1 VPDKKFSPNFCGIS
15 FWKMATKNRR
25 YVNSDKKGLTTV
37 MYILVHD
44 DEDNNEDADSVNNS
58 DNIALITRL

>member
-1 VPDKKFSPNFCGIS
+1 
-15 FWKMATKNRR
+15 MATKNRR

-44 DEDNNEDADSVNNS
+44 DDDDSVEEA
-58 DNIALITRL
+58 DTAVIELLINMLTCKQTSG

>member
-1 VPDKKFSPNFCGIS
+1 
-15 FWKMATKNRR
+15 
-25 YVNSDKKGLTTV
+25 

-44 DEDNNEDADSVNNS
+44 DDDSVEEADSVNNS

>member
-1 VPDKKFSPNFCGIS
+1 
-15 FWKMATKNRR
+15 
-25 YVNSDKKGLTTV
+25 

-44 DEDNNEDADSVNNS
+44 DDDDSVEEADSVNNS

>member
-1 VPDKKFSPNFCGIS
+1 
-15 FWKMATKNRR
+15 MATKNRR

-44 DEDNNEDADSVNNS
+44 DDDDSVEEADSVNNS